1 MMGRLKSEQA
11 QLFYQFQLDD
21 AVPEDHLVRKI
32 DTALDLSWL
41 RSELAP
47 HYSSMGRPSIDP
59 ELMIR
64 MLVVGYVFAIRSER
78 LICREVQV
86 NLAYPWFCKLGIEG
100 AIPDHSAFS
109 RARNERFRDG
119 DVFRCVFERV
129 VERCIA
135 SGLVGGEGFA
145 VDASLIQA
153 DANKQR
159 SIAGQDWH
167 KDRDP
172 KSSSRAVKEYLAT
185 LDDKAW
191 GAASDVVPK
200 FVSPSDPAA
209 QWTGAHKGP
218 AFFAYSDNY
227 LIDVKFGVIVDV
239 EASRS
244 IRQAEVGA
252 ARTMINRTEQRFGLK
267 PERLAGDTAYGA
279 AAMLNWLVEEK
290 GIAPHIPMFDRSN
303 REDGTFSR
311 ADFRF
316 DATRDVYHCP
326 GGKLLRTS
334 GTVHEGKTL
343 LYRASKRDCDLCPL
357 KPTCCPKEPSRKIPR
372 DVHEHARDVARSF
385 AGTDAFE
392 RSRCERKKIE
402 MRFAHLKRILR
413 LGRLRL
419 RGPRGAQ
426 DEFVLAAIAQNLR
439 RSSPDHRHFRLS
451 ASSRARAKRQGPVQR
466 SPLPTERLNR
476 LIASKRLLQ
485 QNRHFSDMA
494 RCPT

>member
-1 MMGRLKSEQA
+1 MMGRLKSDQG
-11 QLFYQFQLDD
+11 QLFYEFRLGD

-41 RSELAP
+41 RSELTP
-47 HYSSMGRPSIDP
+47 HYSSTGRPSIDP

-78 LICREVQV
+78 LLCREVQV
-86 NLAYPWFCKLGIEG
+86 NLAYRWFCKLGIED

-172 KSSSRAVKEYLAT
+172 KSASRAVREYLAT
-185 LDDKAW
+185 LDDTAW

-218 AFFAYSDNY
+218 AFFAYADNY

-239 EASRS
+239 EASRA

-252 ARTMINRTEQRFGLK
+252 AKTMIERTEERFGLK
-267 PERLAGDTAYGA
+267 PERLAADTAYGA
-279 AAMLNWLVEEK
+279 APTLNWLVEEK
-290 GIAPHIPMFDRSN
+290 GIAPHIPVFDRSK
-303 REDGTFSR
+303 RDDGTFSR
-311 ADFRF
+311 SDFRY
-316 DATRDVYHCP
+316 DPTSDVYQCP
-326 GGKLLRTS
+326 A
-334 GTVHEGKTL
+334 GKTL
-343 LYRASKRDCDLCPL
+343 TTTGTLVNGGTTLLYLARKHDCDGCKLRAQ
-357 KPTCCPKEPSRKIPR
+357 CCPKVPFRKIPR
-372 DVHEHARDVARSF
+372 DRHEAARDVARSYV
-385 AGTDAFE
+385 GTEPFE
-392 RSRCERKKIE
+392 QSRRERKKIE

-439 RSSPDHRHFRLS
+439 RLAALMAQPPPAEVLC
-451 ASSRARAKRQGPVQR
+451 
-466 SPLPTERLNR
+466 
-476 LIASKRLLQ
+476 IA
-485 QNRHFSDMA
+485 
-494 RCPT
+494 